1 MKRSLCGIIF
11 LTAAFFFGTVY
22 AATLEEAKGLS
33 EKAATFWKTNGKD
46 KAIAEFNNAKGQF
59 AKGDLYIVAHDF
71 KGVVLAHGTNASLV
85 GVNLYEQKEP
95 NGDKYFVKEEI
106 EIAKTK
112 GSGWIT
118 YSWVNPVTKKIQPKK
133 SWVQRIEGVDAFVLC
148 GVFQ

>member
-1 MKRSLCGIIF
+1 M
-11 LTAAFFFGTVY
+11 FFFGTVY
-22 AATLEEAKGLS
+22 AATLEEAKVLS
-33 EKAATFWKTNGKD
+33 EKAAMFWKTHDKD

-59 AKGDLYIVAHDF
+59 VKGDLYIVAHDF
-71 KGVVLAHGTNASLV
+71 KGLVLAHGANASLV
-85 GVNLYEQKEP
+85 GVNLYDQREP

-118 YSWVNPVTKKIQPKK
+118 YSWTNPATKKIQPKK
-133 SWVQRIEGVDAFVLC
+133 SWVQRIEGTDAFVLC